1 MFAKNRIIAML
12 EQKQVPLGMQVF
24 TGNPSLIEILGLT
37 GFDFVMIDTEHSSND
52 ARKMEDL
59 IRAADNVGLTTFVRV
74 SKHDDE
80 GDIHRAL
87 EAGAMGVFLPLI
99 KTAQDVKRAAD
110 AAFFPMKGKRGVCP
124 SLRAARYNWASFEE
138 YARWNDEEVLLIPMI
153 EQVEA
158 LENIDEICAMDDVK
172 IIVFAAGD
180 LAYAMG
186 EGGKMMES
194 PKVQAAYQRVLETA
208 KRHNVAVMGGPVL
221 DPTPE
226 ACRKALETGV
236 TVFCLGLDTMVF
248 RKTCEN
254 IVSALNAGVEG
265 SRFTRSAPPAS
276 GFKAPPA
283 SPKTPA
289 PLPRSNS

>member
-1 MFAKNRIIAML
+1 MYEKNPIIAMI
-12 EQKQVPLGMQVF
+12 EAGQVPLGMQVF
-24 TGNPSLIEILGLT
+24 TGHAALVEILGLT

-52 ARKMEDL
+52 ARKLEDL

-74 SKHDDE
+74 SKHDDDS
-80 GDIHRAL
+80 DIHRAL

-99 KTAQDVKRAAD
+99 KTPQDISRAAE
-110 AAFFPMKGKRGVCP
+110 AAFFPMKGNRGVCP
-124 SLRAARYNWASFEE
+124 SLRAARYNWASFED
-138 YARWNDEEVLLIPMI
+138 YARWNNDEVLLIPMI

-158 LENIDEICAMDDVK
+158 LENIEAICAMKEVK

-194 PKVQAAYQRVLETA
+194 AKVRDAYARVLECA
-208 KRHNVAVMGGPVL
+208 KRHGVAVMGGPVL

-226 ACRKALETGV
+226 ACRKALDTGV

-248 RKTCEN
+248 RKSCEN
-254 IVSALNAGVEG
+254 IVGALNAGVEG
-265 SRFTRSAPPAS
+265 TRFKRPTPPPS
-276 GFKAPPA
+276 GFKGPSVANEA
-283 SPKTPA
+283 
-289 PLPRSNS
+289 LRRSRAKS